1 MNIAIAN
8 KIIDI
13 LKCAYPAEAYKMDQA
28 GMTDASGNVRTVG
41 AGFMVLLAQSFDD
54 AEEQLAIEAVKRLC
68 LEKTSVPSIADI
80 RREAEKLRDE
90 EKTQRRVRQT
100 QRLLVQYDRRSEED
114 IPTFFT
120 DLIERMKKTK
130 ESAK

>member
-1 MNIAIAN
+1 M
-8 KIIDI
+8 
-13 LKCAYPAEAYKMDQA
+13 
-28 GMTDASGNVRTVG
+28 RTVG

-68 LEKTSVPSIADI
+68 LEKASVPSIADI